1 MTTSIYTN
9 YDDLPA
15 SIEAKEK
22 FNKAVEIFELAV
34 KAIKAEL
41 KEAEEKFVA
50 EREEKR
56 KASKWEYIMNEPTIN
71 EYGKHYSIS
80 RKAINPVAGDTNFYK
95 DIDYASFK
103 IVNNVFIS
111 TGGGNSFQQICT
123 GDIITKE
130 VFEQLENGIV
140 PEIFKNKPIFTKE
153 NHYLSG
159 S

>member
-80 RKAINPVAGDTNFYK
+80 RKAINPVYRWRK
-95 DIDYASFK
+95 
-103 IVNNVFIS
+103 
-111 TGGGNSFQQICT
+111 
-123 GDIITKE
+123 
-130 VFEQLENGIV
+130 
-140 PEIFKNKPIFTKE
+140 
-153 NHYLSG
+153 
-159 S
+159 